1 LISRLFYC
9 VLGFV
14 KTTAIIVAAGEGRR
28 IGTRLSKSYIPI
40 AGRALLLRTLDQF
53 CRSKRV
59 NNLVVV
65 IANRDLAKC
74 ESLLRNDPQLEKQS
88 WTLERG
94 GASRQESVK
103 RGLQKIPSDCDV
115 VVIHDGARPFVSPGL
130 IDRSIEEAW
139 TRKAVVVGV
148 PVRDTIKMISETR
161 QVISTPARDCLW
173 EIQTPQA
180 FERSLI
186 VEAYEAAERN
196 NLQGTDDAMLVERLG
211 KPVYLIEGEPTNIK
225 ITVPEDLL
233 FAEALARKRKLD

>member
-1 LISRLFYC
+1 MIAISREFIH
-9 VLGFV
+9 
-14 KTTAIIVAAGEGRR
+14 A
-28 IGTRLSKSYIPI
+28 RLSI
-40 AGRALLLRTLDQF
+40 APAHGHSRNRGI
-53 CRSKRV
+53 RSHSSRKRRP
-59 NNLVVV
+59 LV
-65 IANRDLAKC
+65 D
-74 ESLLRNDPQLEKQS
+74 
-88 WTLERG
+88 
-94 GASRQESVK
+94 
-103 RGLQKIPSDCDV
+103 
-115 VVIHDGARPFVSPGL
+115 RPRMSAE
-130 IDRSIEEAW
+130 DIEEAW

-196 NLQGTDDAMLVERLG
+196 NLHGTDDAMLVERLG